1 MTKIYADN
9 LTKSETGNTVTR
21 ASMWTAE
28 DGTVFF
34 DVRKFYKNKG
44 SDEFKPGKGLSLPM
58 DVNVLDALIEAA
70 TAAKKDAAALAKKS
84 KKTSTDKKP
93 VADKKTSTDKKPV
106 ADKKTSTDKKPVADK
121 KTSTKIPSSIT
132 RVRVGV
138 KK

>member
-34 DVRKFYKNKG
+34 DLRKFYKNKG

-58 DVNVLDALIEAA
+58 DVTVLDALIDAA

-84 KKTSTDKKP
+84 KKTGTDKK
-93 VADKKTSTDKKPV
+93 TG
-106 ADKKTSTDKKPVADK
+106 
-121 KTSTKIPSSIT
+121 TKIPSSIT